1 MSNLDNKNK
10 NLLVENIIVFFLF
23 TIFLVFK
30 SLKTL
35 SKIFT
40 YGIIKK
46 EILTTKSNLGV
57 DIKIKIKQLMNIFLF
72 FLILGVIFWGYKK
85 INSKKNKNL
94 KLDKFKN
101 KLKSTQSNIDR
112 IFLRE

>member
-23 TIFLVFK
+23 TVFLVFK

-35 SKIFT
+35 YIIFT
-40 YGIIKK
+40 YGILRK

-57 DIKIKIKQLMNIFLF
+57 DIKIKIK
-72 FLILGVIFWGYKK
+72 
-85 INSKKNKNL
+85 
-94 KLDKFKN
+94 
-101 KLKSTQSNIDR
+101 
-112 IFLRE
+112 